1 MRWELL
7 SPCLIAAAA
16 VILVTLERLFPY
28 EPRQRLFRVGF
39 FTDFFWYTLVQ
50 SYVLGLVIKQIIVAL
65 DHTRGVFPRHLV
77 SDWPIALQ
85 LGFFWVT
92 HDFYIYCFHRTQH
105 ASRWLWRVHEAH
117 HSGKDV
123 DWLSGSRSHAL
134 EILINQTIEYAPI
147 VLLGAHPDVAL
158 MKGVL
163 DAAWGMYIHSN
174 VDVRAGWVQ
183 YVLNGPEMHRW
194 HHADELDRR
203 GVNFATKI
211 AVWDWVFGTG
221 RLPDRKPRAYG
232 LWDRAPFP
240 ERSGW
245 RGALF
250 DYFLQSAWAFRSF
263 APKPADTSSSGPAQ
277 TDDERRALHGVGA
290 DGVLHVGHAQD
301 VVKDLGDDI
310 AHEGNLDVGVVAE
323 D

>member
-7 SPCLIAAAA
+7 SPCLIATFA
-16 VILVTLERLFPY
+16 IIIVTFERLFPY
-28 EPRQRLFRVGF
+28 DRRQRLFRIGF

-50 SYVLGLVIKQIIVAL
+50 SYVLGLVIKAIILAL
-65 DHTRGVFPRHLV
+65 DQTKGIFPRHLV
-77 SDWPIALQ
+77 SGWPVLLQ
-85 LGFFWVT
+85 LAFFWVT
-92 HDFYIYCFHRTQH
+92 HDFYIYWFHRSQH

-147 VLLGAHPDVAL
+147 LLLGGHPDVAL

-174 VDVRAGWVQ
+174 IDVRAGWLQ
-183 YVLNGPEMHRW
+183 YVLNGPQMHRW

-203 GVNFATKI
+203 SVNFATKI
-211 AVWDWVFGTG
+211 AVWDWLFRTAW
-221 RLPDRKPRAYG
+221 LPPHKPRSYG
-232 LWDRAPFP
+232 LWDHGPFP

-245 RGALF
+245 RGAAL
-250 DYFLQSAWAFRSF
+250 DYFAQTAWAFRSF
-263 APKPADTSSSGPAQ
+263 EDERAEGLASPQPDHGPAV
-277 TDDERRALHGVGA
+277 R
-290 DGVLHVGHAQD
+290 
-301 VVKDLGDDI
+301 
-310 AHEGNLDVGVVAE
+310 
-323 D
+323 

>member
-1 MRWELL
+1 MRWEIL
-7 SPCLIAAAA
+7 SPCLIAASA

-50 SYVLGLVIKQIIVAL
+50 SYVLGLVIKAIIVAL
-65 DHTRGVFPRHLV
+65 DQTKGIFPRHFV
-77 SDWPIALQ
+77 SEWPVIGQ
-85 LGFFWVT
+85 LAFFWVT
-92 HDFYIYCFHRTQH
+92 HDFYIYWFHRAQH

-117 HSGKDV
+117 HSGRDV
-123 DWLSGSRSHAL
+123 DWLSGSRSHAV

-174 VDVRAGWVQ
+174 IDVRAGWLQ
-183 YVLNGPEMHRW
+183 LVLNGPQMHRW

-203 GVNFATKI
+203 SVNFATKI
-211 AVWDWVFGTG
+211 AVWDWLFRTA
-221 RLPDRKPRAYG
+221 RLPPDKPRSYG
-232 LWDRAPFP
+232 LWDHAPFP
-240 ERSGW
+240 EREGW

-250 DYFLQSAWAFRSF
+250 DYFAQSAWALRPF
-263 APKPADTSSSGPAQ
+263 AREPAPAGATSTEARAADSGAGGLTPSA
-277 TDDERRALHGVGA
+277 GPP
-290 DGVLHVGHAQD
+290 
-301 VVKDLGDDI
+301 
-310 AHEGNLDVGVVAE
+310 
-323 D
+323 